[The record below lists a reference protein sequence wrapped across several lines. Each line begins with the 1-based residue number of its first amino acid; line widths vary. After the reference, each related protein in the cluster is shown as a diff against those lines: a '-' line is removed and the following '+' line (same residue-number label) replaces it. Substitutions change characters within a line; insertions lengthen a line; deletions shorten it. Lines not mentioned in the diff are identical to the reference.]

1 MSEIPSAEA
10 LTLFSDWERQNRK
23 LSVMGSNSGCAIS
36 LRNARVTICLE
47 DLLQLSCEENG
58 IMRLFVRSA
67 LFAPAD
73 PRDFP
78 EESGAW
84 CAELEP
90 GLQIRFANVEMQC
103 FVFPEREKAPA

>member
-73 PRDFP
+73 PKDFP
-78 EESGAW
+78 EESGM
-84 CAELEP
+84 
-90 GLQIRFANVEMQC
+90 QIRFANVEMQC
-103 FVFPEREKAPA
+103 FVFPEREKATA